1 MEEERDGTKE
11 RETERRERG
20 EGEMEGEEGEMEG
33 VEGERG
39 MRERWKEKR
48 FDCQAEYGKDE
59 RKTEK

>member
-1 MEEERDGTKE
+1 
-11 RETERRERG
+11 
-20 EGEMEGEEGEMEG
+20 MEG